1 LQTQLTRRF
10 SNGLMFQAAYTYS
23 RTIDNS
29 TADFFTTV
37 LSPRRPQDFQNWD
50 AERSVSPLS
59 RTHRFTLAAVYDL
72 PFFKNGNW
80 FMKNIVGNW
89 GFSPIYTYESP
100 QWATVQSGSDS
111 NLNGDSAGD
120 RTILNASG
128 VRGTGS
134 DITTLFST
142 NACAPG
148 DATCLSLHTV
158 GYLAVNPSAQY
169 IKAGPG
175 ALATSAR
182 NTLAT
187 EPTNDISLSTYK
199 DLNIGER
206 CKFRIGAQFANIINH
221 PQFIPG
227 SNPGQGL
234 GVNDVASFTTGPNSS
249 SYINYLKPSSPTFN
263 NPRSV
268 FASNA
273 RSIALVARFTF

>member
-1 LQTQLTRRF
+1 MPCRIHLASLKAPGSFLPEYVAAGFASNIVGDTPNGSSNYHGLQTQLSRRF

-100 QWATVQSGSDS
+100 QWATVQSGLDA

-120 RTILNASG
+120 RTILNPA
-128 VRGTGS
+128 
-134 DITTLFST
+134 
-142 NACAPG
+142 A
-148 DATCLSLHTV
+148 
-158 GYLAVNPSAQY
+158 
-169 IKAGPG
+169 
-175 ALATSAR
+175 
-182 NTLAT
+182 
-187 EPTNDISLSTYK
+187 
-199 DLNIGER
+199 
-206 CKFRIGAQFANIINH
+206 
-221 PQFIPG
+221 
-227 SNPGQGL
+227 
-234 GVNDVASFTTGPNSS
+234 
-249 SYINYLKPSSPTFN
+249 
-263 NPRSV
+263 
-268 FASNA
+268 
-273 RSIALVARFTF
+273 